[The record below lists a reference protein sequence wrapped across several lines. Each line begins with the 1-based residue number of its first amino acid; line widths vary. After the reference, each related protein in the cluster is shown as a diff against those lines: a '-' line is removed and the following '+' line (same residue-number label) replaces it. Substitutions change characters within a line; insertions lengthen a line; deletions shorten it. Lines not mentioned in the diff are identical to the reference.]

1 MDIRIGQLQQNTRI
15 CSSLLLQTNDLFF
28 LMISSFSAII
38 FQAIL
43 WVCDQ
48 NRLSDNATGLHYG
61 KLYKV
66 LYVFNLLFFFFFFQN
81 PINFYFTR

>member
-1 MDIRIGQLQQNTRI
+1 MF
-15 CSSLLLQTNDLFF
+15 SSLLLQTNDFF
-28 LMISSFSAII
+28 FFTSSFSAFL

-43 WVCDQ
+43 WVRDK

-66 LYVFNLLFFFFFFQN
+66 LYLFNLLFFFFFFKT
-81 PINFYFTR
+81 PLLFTSLDNLSDF